1 MVVVR
6 VIDATAAPL
15 QRVLVRAET
24 FPQSSPQVVN
34 LAVEMLKKEI
44 SANCGQ
50 VSFRPL
56 EPFA

>member
-15 QRVLVRAET
+15 QRVLVRVQT
-24 FPQSSPQVVN
+24 FPQSNPQAGN
-34 LAVEMLKKEI
+34 LAVEMLIKEI

-50 VSFRPL
+50 VFFRPL
-56 EPFA
+56 EPFP